1 MSSHLQRA
9 IEKLKK
15 KVLALSAR
23 VEESVHQ
30 SVKSVE
36 RRDPD
41 LARQVID
48 GDIEIDHMEVDIE
61 EETLKILA
69 LYQPVAVDLRFLVTV
84 LKMNSVLERI
94 GDVAV
99 NIAERSVFLAGQQP
113 LSIYFDF
120 PAMAEK
126 SERMLKQA
134 LDALVNLDSRL
145 AKSVCVADDEVD
157 AMNRA
162 MFAQVKDGIRA
173 HVEDLDSLIHYLNI
187 SRHLERIADLA
198 SNIAEDVIYLV
209 DGEIVR
215 HRIEEYDPHPSA
227 PPNAE
232 T

>member
-15 KVLALSAR
+15 KVLSLSAR

-227 PPNAE
+227 TPNAE